1 MQNDI
6 KTSSFT
12 VMRKFNPENDF
23 DFFDDNP
30 IEMEKIL
37 KDLNRRVQNK
47 DPIEDTYINKNINKN
62 INMNINK
69 NADKNTDKNADKN
82 ADNNNDYKNDYN
94 IDTFMDISTLTANF
108 SSNLN
113 IFDPYTMFNEIDND
127 NDNYDC
133 DNNNHNDHNDYDNAN
148 DNIYDDYIPST
159 QRWTN
164 YFG

>member
-23 DFFDDNP
+23 DFYDDNP

-37 KDLNRRVQNK
+37 KDLNRHRVQNK
-47 DPIEDTYINKNINKN
+47 DPIEDTYINKNA
-62 INMNINK
+62 NK
-69 NADKNTDKNADKN
+69 NADKNEDKNNDI
-82 ADNNNDYKNDYN
+82 DYNNDYKNDYNNDYN

-108 SSNLN
+108 NLNMN
-113 IFDPYTMFNEIDND
+113 IFDPYSMYKETYTNDND
-127 NDNYDC
+127 NDYDHNYN
-133 DNNNHNDHNDYDNAN
+133 DNYYDYNHNDND
-148 DNIYDDYIPST
+148 IEYDDYIPST